1 MNDTDIIGQLNELTE
16 KLDQLKSQIQVDMR
30 SRQLTLQKCDATR
43 IKLSRWSA
51 RDVRRD
57 VFMSI
62 SERDLY
68 SRESCHRF
76 NIMCGLLSID
86 YVHITKNDYGYLSQ
100 IGLEPGRISS
110 HAHRSPISWS
120 IGGPVQ
126 GVYEFAYWL
135 HIMLKKPKSE
145 IDIGIKKN
153 AFCILRNKDRKPLTM
168 GKKERDK
175 PF

>member
-1 MNDTDIIGQLNELTE
+1 MNDVDIICQLNELTE
-16 KLDQLKSQIQVDMR
+16 KLDQLKSQIRVDMR
-30 SRQLTLQKCDATR
+30 SRQLTLQTSDETR
-43 IKLSRWSA
+43 MKLSRWSA
-51 RDVRRD
+51 PGVLRD

-76 NIMCGLLSID
+76 NIMSGLLSID

-100 IGLEPGRISS
+100 INLELGRISS
-110 HAHRSPISWS
+110 HAHRSPISWC
-120 IGGPVQ
+120 IGGPVH
-126 GVYEFAYWL
+126 GVYQFEKWL

-145 IDIGIKKN
+145 IEIGIKKN

-175 PF
+175 SF